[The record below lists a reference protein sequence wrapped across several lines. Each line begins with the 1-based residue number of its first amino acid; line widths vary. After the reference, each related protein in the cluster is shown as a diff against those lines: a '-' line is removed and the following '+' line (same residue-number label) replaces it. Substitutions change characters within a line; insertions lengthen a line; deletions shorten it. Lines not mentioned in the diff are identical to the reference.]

1 MEVDRSTQ
9 IGVMSLTI
17 IVTSAVGAM
26 VFSAVLAIALARTA
40 ARADADAERVL
51 RRRDAPFTIAA
62 YRKSYTY
69 RKSYKPTP

>member
-1 MEVDRSTQ
+1 
-9 IGVMSLTI
+9 
-17 IVTSAVGAM
+17 M